1 MHEIDRHRQRDDR
14 AGDGLDPCARRA
26 IARLLAE
33 QENTRCQHDLEP
45 GALVLEALVE
55 LPRAHR
61 AHPRTDR
68 DHREQHDRA
77 ERKQPVW
84 YLFFVA
90 AKQITE
96 HKRGHGAAEDLEL
109 IENVQI
115 DILRCA
121 VRQHRRQDRMHRHGR
136 YQHEQIH
143 PPGLAERLN
152 AAVEDRRERIERNE
166 RV

>member
-1 MHEIDRHRQRDDR
+1 MRTVSSHV
-14 AGDGLDPCARRA
+14 P
-26 IARLLAE
+26 
-33 QENTRCQHDLEP
+33 TRNHCKR
-45 GALVLEALVE
+45 
-55 LPRAHR
+55 PR
-61 AHPRTDR
+61 
-68 DHREQHDRA
+68 RA
-77 ERKQPVW
+77 ERKQPIGD
-84 YLFFVA
+84 LFFVA
-90 AKQITE
+90 AEQVTE
-96 HKRGHGAAEDLEL
+96 HKRGHVPAEDLEL

-121 VRQHRRQDRMHRHGR
+121 VRQHRHQDRMRRHGR